1 MSVST
6 TWAWLCLAL
15 CCHHLSTEPAEET
28 VYWNIQQLV
37 RDTMRFHSRLLMRD
51 SPEVVEISNIEC
63 IQNINYSIKWDSY
76 NIELAGSPESAN
88 SFLLTSWLA
97 LTYDISSLEQI
108 VKEFVRWSLVMILIM
123 RPTLHLYHRQYA
135 SLQVELVELYNH
147 QVCVVREQ
155 ARLEFCGM

>member
-28 VYWNIQQLV
+28 VYWKIQQLV
-37 RDTMRFHSRLLMRD
+37 RDTVLFHSRLFMRD
-51 SPEVVEISNIEC
+51 SPEVAEISNIEC

-76 NIELAGSPESAN
+76 NIELACSPESAN

-97 LTYDISSLEQI
+97 LTYDLSSLEQI
-108 VKEFVRWSLVMILIM
+108 VKEFVRSSLVM

-147 QVCVVREQ
+147 QVYAVRER